1 MLDISKIS
9 NISMLMLD
17 ISKYLFDKYL
27 KYPIYLYIRL
37 DQQRCHWRA
46 LPSLQILQVVGH
58 LEKIIRQYPLYLLV
72 IQKFAIENGPFAE
85 DKTLSAIRG
94 FPQQALRLTKGIPI

>member
-27 KYPIYLYIRL
+27 KYPINISIYKTRPTKMSLEG
-37 DQQRCHWRA
+37 
-46 LPSLQILQVVGH
+46 PSKPANFAGGRTSGENNQAIS
-58 LEKIIRQYPLYLLV
+58 LV
-72 IQKFAIENGPFAE
+72 PSGNPKVCY
-85 DKTLSAIRG
+85 
-94 FPQQALRLTKGIPI
+94 